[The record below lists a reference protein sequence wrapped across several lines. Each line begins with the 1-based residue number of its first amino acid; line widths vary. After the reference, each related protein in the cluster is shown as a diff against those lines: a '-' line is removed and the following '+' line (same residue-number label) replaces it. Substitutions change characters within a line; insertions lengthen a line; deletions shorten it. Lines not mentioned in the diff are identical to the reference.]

1 MSKSKAAHLGSPQ
14 ADLDLNMVLCDKCN
28 FSFDASVTPG
38 GCCPRC
44 LLLGVDEEHDEPVKP
59 QSLTSRSVVEDEELT
74 DELPGFEFEERIGRS
89 AMSVVWRA
97 RERLLDRCVAI
108 KFLCNVHHD
117 GSFVDRFTREAR
129 VMARFHHPNIV
140 ILHSFGRTRSNH
152 CYLIM
157 ELVEGTD
164 LAHLMKQRVL
174 TLPEILAITV
184 EVCSALTHAHEA
196 GFVHRDIKPGNVLI
210 DHRGVVKVADFGL
223 ARLTR
228 DNDPSTISITKQ
240 GFAVGTPH
248 YIAPEQASGS
258 GIEDHRAD
266 IFSLGVMLYEMI
278 TGELPRG
285 VFGPPSQKFKTDKR
299 VDKIIMRALQ
309 DEPSKRYQ
317 SVRELVADIQ
327 KVREAVDPVV
337 IAERAAARRANRARQ
352 WFEMALA
359 IFVAL
364 LLGIMLT
371 WYSQSWLERFFD
383 RPKAPSQA
391 RASAETPSLVPS
403 IHHVLRLQPT
413 SLLPGARF
421 GERLTVWQDWM
432 FVTASYDWGSDSSK
446 AAVYVFRR
454 DPEVLWKQVQVIT
467 PSASE
472 ALVQF
477 PYMIDASDGLLV
489 IGSPARRR
497 EAQGMVS
504 IYELGADQQWRPN
517 ADAIEWPTERSYNFG
532 ISVSVAKTR
541 FAVAEVR
548 AGRSETV
555 VYERAAQGQPWVVID
570 SFAQDYMTL
579 SQTFN
584 AHGDL
589 LQAASRIDDRSTE
602 KQGSGLVVV
611 PVGKGK
617 QAEPNVLNAPASAE
631 ILVPGFKRLSAFGDY
646 AVLGSVG
653 ANNFGGAAWVAV
665 RQPDGSYAH
674 DSYLKAADAR
684 PGDEFG
690 KSVSVLNDWCA
701 IGADH
706 YGEPSPHLGRV
717 VLFKR
722 NGSAE
727 SPWRVMAQ
735 LVASAEAGAS
745 DFGQSVAL
753 TPSEIIVGAAN
764 SGTLEEPHLTDR
776 DHARGAVFV
785 YPFDPSKPM
794 ITAHQQSAD

>member
-108 KFLCNVHHD
+108 KFLRNVNHD

-352 WFEMALA
+352 W
-359 IFVAL
+359 
-364 LLGIMLT
+364 
-371 WYSQSWLERFFD
+371 
-383 RPKAPSQA
+383 
-391 RASAETPSLVPS
+391 
-403 IHHVLRLQPT
+403 
-413 SLLPGARF
+413 
-421 GERLTVWQDWM
+421 
-432 FVTASYDWGSDSSK
+432 
-446 AAVYVFRR
+446 
-454 DPEVLWKQVQVIT
+454 
-467 PSASE
+467 
-472 ALVQF
+472 
-477 PYMIDASDGLLV
+477 
-489 IGSPARRR
+489 
-497 EAQGMVS
+497 
-504 IYELGADQQWRPN
+504 
-517 ADAIEWPTERSYNFG
+517 
-532 ISVSVAKTR
+532 
-541 FAVAEVR
+541 
-548 AGRSETV
+548 
-555 VYERAAQGQPWVVID
+555 
-570 SFAQDYMTL
+570 
-579 SQTFN
+579 
-584 AHGDL
+584 
-589 LQAASRIDDRSTE
+589 
-602 KQGSGLVVV
+602 
-611 PVGKGK
+611 
-617 QAEPNVLNAPASAE
+617 
-631 ILVPGFKRLSAFGDY
+631 
-646 AVLGSVG
+646 
-653 ANNFGGAAWVAV
+653 
-665 RQPDGSYAH
+665 
-674 DSYLKAADAR
+674 
-684 PGDEFG
+684 
-690 KSVSVLNDWCA
+690 
-701 IGADH
+701 
-706 YGEPSPHLGRV
+706 
-717 VLFKR
+717 
-722 NGSAE
+722 
-727 SPWRVMAQ
+727 
-735 LVASAEAGAS
+735 
-745 DFGQSVAL
+745 
-753 TPSEIIVGAAN
+753 
-764 SGTLEEPHLTDR
+764 
-776 DHARGAVFV
+776 
-785 YPFDPSKPM
+785 
-794 ITAHQQSAD
+794 